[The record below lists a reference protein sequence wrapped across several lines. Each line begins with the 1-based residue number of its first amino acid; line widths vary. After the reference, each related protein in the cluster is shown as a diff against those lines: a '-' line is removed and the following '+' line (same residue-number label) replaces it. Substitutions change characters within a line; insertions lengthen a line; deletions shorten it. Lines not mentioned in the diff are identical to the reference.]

1 MATHPY
7 ISGAGNVTQ
16 MIQNLR
22 KSFPATVTSETVK
35 KFGLAPNNESYVINA
50 LQFIGLID
58 EEVRRTDRGHQVMT
72 IHDEEKFKKE
82 FGDLVKDAYKDL
94 FEVWGDDAWT
104 LPKSDLI
111 GYFRATDKT
120 SHAIGTRQ
128 ANVFLAFAA
137 LAGHGEV
144 PTPKARPVAGPKKT
158 AKAAK
163 AKPESKTEKAVES
176 PAGGVPQGK
185 GQTGRD
191 FALTVR
197 VEINL
202 PAEGTQET
210 YDNIFRSIKAN
221 LIPD

>member
-1 MATHPY
+1 
-7 ISGAGNVTQ
+7 

-35 KFGLAPNNESYVINA
+35 KYGLAPNNESYVINA

-58 EEVRRTDRGHQVMT
+58 EEGKRTDRGHAVMT
-72 IHDEEKFKKE
+72 IHDEEEFKKE
-82 FGDLVKDAYKDL
+82 FANLIKNSYQDL
-94 FEVWGDDAWT
+94 FEVRGEDAWT

-128 ANVFLAFAA
+128 ANVFQAFAA

-144 PTPKARPVAGPKKT
+144 PTLKAKGGGGSKKAT
-158 AKAAK
+158 KAEK
-163 AKPESKTEKAVES
+163 AKPTSKTEKTVEVS
-176 PAGGVPQGK
+176 GGGAPDGK
-185 GQTGRD
+185 GDARRD

-197 VEINL
+197 IEINL

-210 YDNIFRSIKAN
+210 YDNIFKSIKAN
-221 LIPD
+221 LMPD